1 MIARKPFAVIVSLV
15 IIIAAIG
22 VTYAYLKDR
31 QNNQAQTTPSITV
44 NISIYPDATPLQ
56 LEYAFGQVWSSNP
69 PGPGIMSMVESS
81 NNTPLFQF
89 ATNSTGKITVDAPS
103 AFLAI
108 AKAWSNYFLTDNQ
121 SGARTSLEILV
132 TYVFAHNST
141 SNLEIFYSNVFQY
154 NPASISRSSSLYVHF
169 SPNLSKQPRSFSNGT
184 LNLTNS
190 QLKAYYS
197 QDPVNGEVRWVL
209 TRSTEFSNAEIP
221 VAFANLTGGND
232 QLVTDFSVGS
242 TASFNG
248 FTDACAYNTS
258 NSYSFYMSTN
268 TPYSIPSGAFTNRQ
282 MPIYPPQQI
291 KSSSSGYI
299 YLNGTMTVNRYQE
312 QIYQCFCS
320 TYGETSMWV
329 NKSNFETI
337 IGINSLEISNGII
350 ESGFTHDAYNPYS
363 PYTSQQAISSL
374 KWDNALVSKYSTTIQ
389 PNASVQWGNIL
400 SSMTGNANNVEGTI
414 NGIVDLG
421 LSVIG
426 VITAVEAADGWS
438 PGSGWEKIAATTLAV
453 SGLVSS
459 IIGLVV
465 SGSVNVS
472 SSTGVMAGS
481 YSNNY
486 QYGNNPADS
495 MGITIYAINS
505 SINYNG
511 GSYTFPIMYGSAAP
525 T

>member
-103 AFLAI
+103 AFLAV
-108 AKAWSNYFLTDNQ
+108 AKAWSDYFLTHDQ

-141 SNLEIFYSNVFQY
+141 SNLDIFYSNVFQY

-232 QLVTDFSVGS
+232 ELETDFSIGS
-242 TASFNG
+242 TASFDG

-268 TPYSIPSGAFTNRQ
+268 TPYSIPSGALTNRL

-312 QIYQCFCS
+312 QVYQCFYS
-320 TYGETSMWV
+320 IYGEICMWV

-337 IGINSLEISNGII
+337 IGINSLEISNGFI
-350 ESGFTHDAYNPYS
+350 ESGFIHDAYNPYS

-389 PNASVQWGNIL
+389 PNASVQWGSIF
-400 SSMTGNANNVEGTI
+400 SSVTGNANNVEGTI
-414 NGIVDLG
+414 NGIVGLG

-438 PGSGWEKIAATTLAV
+438 PGSGWGNIAATTLAV

-472 SSTGVMAGS
+472 SSTGVMTGS
-481 YSNNY
+481 YNNNY
-486 QYGNNPADS
+486 QYGENPADS
-495 MGITIYAINS
+495 MDITIYAINS

-511 GSYTFPIMYGSAAP
+511 GSYTFPIMYGIASPA
-525 T
+525 

>member
-1 MIARKPFAVIVSLV
+1 M
-15 IIIAAIG
+15 
-22 VTYAYLKDR
+22 KDR
-31 QNNQAQTTPSITV
+31 QNIATQTTPSITM
-44 NISIYPDATPLQ
+44 NISIYPYATTLQ

-69 PGPGIMSMVESS
+69 PNSGIMSMVKSN

-89 ATNSTGKITVDAPS
+89 ATNYTGKITVNAPS
-103 AFLAI
+103 AFLTI
-108 AKAWSNYFLTDNQ
+108 AKAWSEYFSTHNQ
-121 SGARTSLEILV
+121 TGARTSLEVLI

-141 SNLEIFYSNVFQY
+141 SDLDVFYSNVVQY
-154 NPASISRSSSLYVHF
+154 NPVTISSLSGMNIHF

-190 QLKAYYS
+190 QLKAYFS

-209 TRSTEFSNAEIP
+209 TRSTEFSNVEIP
-221 VAFANLTGGND
+221 VVFANLTGGND
-232 QLVTDFSVGS
+232 ALITDFSIGT
-242 TASFNG
+242 TASFDS

-268 TPYSIPSGAFTNRQ
+268 TPYSIPAGAVMNRE
-282 MPIYPPQQI
+282 MPVYSPQQI

-312 QIYQCFCS
+312 QVYQCFYS
-320 TYGETSMWV
+320 IYGEICMWV

-337 IGINSLEISNGII
+337 IGINSLEISNGFI
-350 ESGFTHDAYNPYS
+350 ESGFIYDAYNPYS
-363 PYTSQQAISSL
+363 PYTSQQAISAL
-374 KWDNALVSKYSTTIQ
+374 KWDNALVSKYSRTIQ
-389 PNASVQWGNIL
+389 PNGSVQWGSIF
-400 SSMTGNANNVEGTI
+400 SSVTGNANNVEGTI
-414 NGIVDLG
+414 NGIVGLG

-438 PGSGWEKIAATTLAV
+438 PGSGWGNIAATTLAV

-472 SSTGVMAGS
+472 SSTGIMTES
-481 YSNNY
+481 YSNFY

-495 MGITIYAINS
+495 MEITIYAINS
-505 SINYNG
+505 SINYDG
-511 GSYTFPIMYGSAAP
+511 GSYTFPIMYGIAGPA
-525 T
+525 